1 MENVRGK
8 LTLDGMIAALAGL
21 PLDFSPGEAWNYSV
35 STDVLGYLVGVIS
48 GMPFED
54 FVRTRITEPLGMS
67 DTAFFV
73 PPEKAPRLTCCYN
86 RDEKGVMALQ
96 DDAPTSV
103 YLTAPTLVSGGGGM
117 VSTAADYLKFCAML
131 LAGGN
136 AGGVRYLSRKTIAL
150 MTANHLPGGKDLTQL
165 SRSLFSEETN
175 AGVGFGLGFAVL
187 IDPAKTLLAGSPGQ
201 FYWGGAASTAFWIDP
216 AEDLIVIFMTQLIPS
231 SAWPIRRE
239 LRTLVYAAFDD

>member
-1 MENVRGK
+1 
-8 LTLDGMIAALAGL
+8 
-21 PLDFSPGEAWNYSV
+21 
-35 STDVLGYLVGVIS
+35 
-48 GMPFED
+48 
-54 FVRTRITEPLGMS
+54 
-67 DTAFFV
+67 
-73 PPEKAPRLTCCYN
+73 
-86 RDEKGVMALQ
+86 
-96 DDAPTSV
+96 
-103 YLTAPTLVSGGGGM
+103 
-117 VSTAADYLKFCAML
+117 
-131 LAGGN
+131 
-136 AGGVRYLSRKTIAL
+136 VRYLSRKTIAL